1 MNALPSHQVPCVATT
16 LEDTDM
22 ELQRLEELEKR
33 LAQRYGMAPEGIN
46 SEAVLK
52 EAIKRAEAPL
62 GRFRNVFLYLLRK
75 ANLLSSSGND
85 VEALRRLRHLRN
97 KLQPDSQPVLAPL
110 KSYHVEASRFWAVLI
125 GIDAYQSNP
134 LHGCVS
140 DASLMKKFLIEDVGV
155 PDHRI
160 QCLLGFENPTPGGP
174 LIPSRANIVNTLR
187 SLIDNPE
194 IERNDN
200 IIVYYAGHGASYS
213 CSEHFSTAESGC
225 QTGSCPIQA
234 LCPIDRDTMDS
245 NEHWIPDI
253 SERELNVLLTQISLA
268 KGHHIT
274 FITDCCYASS
284 FDRQG
289 QDSAIRTTRPTFHS
303 DVNDMLRA
311 ADRNL
316 KHLPRYQ
323 SVLSKDWRPDTSSH
337 VHLAPCQDY
346 QYAKET
352 AGKDGVYSGVMTKIL
367 LNVLP
372 DAWKKRS
379 TYVELIDSLNQSYS
393 QTPTIVGDHMSER
406 IWYQV

>member
-1 MNALPSHQVPCVATT
+1 
-16 LEDTDM
+16 M
-22 ELQRLEELEKR
+22 ELQRLEELEKQ
-33 LAQRYGMAPEGIN
+33 LAQRYGMAEGTD

-52 EAIKRAEAPL
+52 AATKRAEAPW
-62 GRFRNVFLYLLRK
+62 GRFRNTFLDLLRK

-85 VEALRRLRHLRN
+85 VEALRKLRDLRN
-97 KLQPDSQPVLAPL
+97 QLQPDSRPVLASL
-110 KSYHVEASRFWAVLI
+110 KSCHAEASRFWAVLI

-140 DASLMKKFLIEDVGV
+140 DALSMKRFLIEDVGV
-155 PDHRI
+155 PEHHI

-174 LIPSRANIVNTLR
+174 LTPSRTNILNVLYN
-187 SLIDNPE
+187 LIGNVE
-194 IERNDN
+194 IQRGDN
-200 IIVYYAGHGASYS
+200 IIIYYAGHGASYN
-213 CSEHFSTAESGC
+213 CSEHFPTAESGC
-225 QTGSCPIQA
+225 QTGACPIQA
-234 LCPIDRDTMDS
+234 LCPIDRDTMHSD
-245 NEHWIPDI
+245 EHWITDI
-253 SERELNVLLTQISLA
+253 SDRELNVLLTQISLA

-289 QDSAIRTTRPTFHS
+289 QGSAIRTTRPTFHS

-311 ADRNL
+311 ADQNL

-337 VHLAPCQDY
+337 VLLTPCQDH
-346 QYAKET
+346 QYAQET

-367 LNVLP
+367 LDVLP
-372 DAWKKRS
+372 GAWRERL
-379 TYVELIDSLNQSYS
+379 TYVGLIDRLNQSYS
-393 QTPTIVGDHMSER
+393 QTPVIFGDHMSER

>member
-1 MNALPSHQVPCVATT
+1 
-16 LEDTDM
+16 M
-22 ELQRLEELEKR
+22 ELQHLEELEKR
-33 LAQRYGMAPEGIN
+33 LALSYGMSPPEGID

-52 EAIKRAEAPL
+52 EAIRRTGTPG
-62 GRFRNVFLYLLRK
+62 GRFRSAFLYVLRK
-75 ANLLSSSGND
+75 VNFLSSSSDD
-85 VEALRRLRHLRN
+85 VDALRRLCYLRSN
-97 KLQPDSQPVLAPL
+97 PQSDSQLVLAPGN
-110 KSYHVEASRFWAVLI
+110 SYHVEASRFWAVLI

-155 PDHRI
+155 PEHRI
-160 QCLLGFENPTPGGP
+160 QCLLGFENPTPGGS
-174 LIPSRANIVNTLR
+174 LTPSRTNIVNMLH

-194 IERNDN
+194 IEQNDN
-200 IIVYYAGHGASYS
+200 IIVYYAGHGASYN
-213 CSEHFSTAESGC
+213 CSGHFSIAESGC

-245 NEHWIPDI
+245 DEHWIPDI
-253 SERELNVLLTQISLA
+253 SDRELNILLTQISLA

-289 QDSAIRTTRPTFHS
+289 QGSAIRTTRPTFHS

-372 DAWKKRS
+372 GAWRKRS
-379 TYVELIDSLNQSYS
+379 TYVELIDLLNQSYS
-393 QTPTIVGDHMSER
+393 QTPIIVGDHMCER
-406 IWYQV
+406 IWYRV